1 MKYFISPIVL
11 VLVACSLP
19 AEEIYEGAG
28 SSGMVFLKIGVGPR
42 GSGLAGAYSAVAD
55 NSMAVFWNPAGLA
68 GIKGTDMA
76 FAHNEYVEG
85 MRYDVASLAMD
96 TKIGSFGLGM
106 GALYADDL
114 ELREKPGPPQ
124 GLFRYY
130 DYILSL
136 SYARKMSSETDV
148 GFTAKALQERIY
160 IYSATG
166 FAFDFGVA
174 FRPKDLRGLTFT
186 GTLLNFGPKV
196 KFREEGFKLPLIY
209 RVGGAYTVPWQFL
222 EGNWLLSFEGS
233 KSIDADYVY
242 CGGMEYTFRNAL
254 ALRGG
259 YKYGHDTE
267 SFSFGAGFTFANM
280 RLNYSYTPWSY
291 DNESFGA
298 EHWISVGA
306 SLD

>member
-1 MKYFISPIVL
+1 MKRAIFSILL

-19 AEEIYEGAG
+19 ADEIYEGAG
-28 SSGMVFLKIGVGPR
+28 LSGMVFLKIGVGPR

-68 GIKGTDMA
+68 GLKGTDMG
-76 FAHNEYVEG
+76 FAHNQYVEG
-85 MRYDVASLAMD
+85 MRYDVASLAMG
-96 TKIGSFGLGM
+96 TRIGTFGLGM

-114 ELREKPGPPQ
+114 ELREKPGEPE

-130 DYILSL
+130 DYVLSL
-136 SYARKMSSETDV
+136 SYARKMSSESDV

-160 IYSATG
+160 IYSASG

-174 FRPKDLRGLTFT
+174 FRPTELRGLTLT
-186 GTLLNFGPKV
+186 GTLLNLGPKV
-196 KFREEGFKLPLIY
+196 KFREEGFKLPLTTRVGAAY
-209 RVGGAYTVPWQFL
+209 RVPRQFID
-222 EGNWLLSFEGS
+222 GRWLLSFEGS
-233 KSIDADYVY
+233 KPIDAYYVY
-242 CGGMEYTFRNAL
+242 SGGVEYTYKNAL
-254 ALRGG
+254 AIRGG

-267 SFSFGAGFTFANM
+267 SLSFGAGFTFAQM

-291 DNESFGA
+291 DFGA
-298 EHWISVGA
+298 EHWISVGV